1 MTDDGLG
8 GDIFELRPANLEKL
22 LIKWPKNERKMAAV
36 IFSIWPDD
44 RDFGY
49 LHLDVSQIVKLWT
62 KLNP

>member
-1 MTDDGLG
+1 
-8 GDIFELRPANLEKL
+8 
-22 LIKWPKNERKMAAV
+22 MAAV